1 MILLL
6 LSIFILILFI
16 VFIFIKVKY
25 RFWTLQPFYHKYNI
39 VHALGPKMR
48 PINNT
53 VKINRYVN
61 IIDIKTQKIS
71 DIDKT
76 EREKIANFIRNH
88 IIQSKNF
95 KYFPTEK
102 NIFSYLDFSNKVG
115 YITIY
120 HKPTFTMENS
130 IIKNDYEYIAL
141 VASRPLCV
149 TIKKK
154 LFSIDYLDFLS
165 LHNGYKE
172 SDTIYK
178 LIQTHVYN
186 TSTNNVKHNNS
197 LLIKHYKKPFI
208 IKSLTS
214 FKLVCY
220 DISSIKFTRF
230 LHPMYKII
238 ELGTI
243 HASLLNTF
251 LQQQKSCYDCIIIPE
266 LSNIF
271 ALIKSK
277 NIMLYG
283 TVVNSALIS
292 LYVYKNSVTCFAG
305 NSTTIEKEGKPNTVL
320 CIGALIDNKYKDIL
334 FTGFLFSLQLCL
346 KYLDSRYLFIETL
359 SKNIIINNALSQTCK
374 KIFDKKGH
382 YILYNYLSPYI
393 KSSKCFILC

>member
-6 LSIFILILFI
+6 LSIFIVILFI

-39 VHALGPKMR
+39 VHAFGPKMR

-53 VKINRYVN
+53 VKTNRYVN
-61 IIDIKTQKIS
+61 IIDIKTKKVS
-71 DIDKT
+71 DLDKT
-76 EREKIANFIRNH
+76 EREKITNFIRNH
-88 IIQSKNF
+88 IMQSKIF
-95 KYFPTEK
+95 KYFPTEN
-102 NIFSYLDFSNKVG
+102 NIFSYLEFSNKVG

-120 HKPTFTMENS
+120 HKPTFIMENS

-141 VASRPLCV
+141 VAVRPLCI

-154 LFSIDYLDFLS
+154 PFSIDYLDFLS
-165 LHNGYKE
+165 LHTDYKE

-186 TSTNNVKHNNS
+186 TFTNNIKHNNS
-197 LLIKHYKKPFI
+197 LLIKHFKKPFI

-220 DISSIKFTRF
+220 DISSIKFTKF

-251 LQQQKSCYDCIIIPE
+251 LQKQKSCYDCIIIPE

-271 ALIKSK
+271 ALVKSK

-283 TVVNSALIS
+283 TIVNGELIS
-292 LYVYKNSVTCFAG
+292 LYVYKNIVTCFVD
-305 NSTTIEKEGKPNTVL
+305 NSITTEKEERPNAVL
-320 CIGALIDNKYKDIL
+320 CIGALMDNKYKDIL
-334 FTGFLFSLQLCL
+334 FTGFLFSLHLCL
-346 KYLDSRYLFIETL
+346 KYMNSRYLFIETL
-359 SKNIIINNALSQTCK
+359 SNNVIINNKLSQTSK